1 MSLRQDPCDLC
12 EQRDFDTVSQAD
24 RRGNPLVT
32 VVCRACG
39 LISHEKVPSD
49 QELADYYRENYR
61 SDYHGEY
68 TPSPYRVVR
77 EWNRGRELLHLLNPF
92 LRDGET
98 VFEIGSGI
106 GCTVKN
112 FECAGYDALGVE
124 PGDGF
129 RSFAADRLAA
139 TVLPGVLNDL
149 PGEPLGDM
157 ALLVHVL
164 EHLNSPTRALQHIRR
179 LLRPGG
185 RLYIEVPNAAA
196 PHAAPGKMFHYAHI
210 YNFTPQ
216 TLQMLAHKA
225 GFHVRNWL
233 SPKLDRNLRALL
245 HPVASTEWQMDPTS
259 YDATMESLARYGTIG
274 YHLRWAYFAVRLQT
288 LLSHASDRIGAASR
302 MRRIIEQ
309 CRQHTRSDS
318 KLRRA
323 A

>member
-1 MSLRQDPCDLC
+1 MCLWTRPWVASNVATTTRAGRRHPPRLGCSPVCIDPSFAIRYGPAIKNTSFLASLTAKILVSFMSLRQAPCDLC
-12 EQRDFDTVSQAD
+12 GQSDFHSIAQVD

-39 LISHEKVPSD
+39 LISHEKIPSD

-77 EWNRGRELLHLLNPF
+77 EWNRGRELLRLLTPY
-92 LRDGET
+92 LRRGET

-106 GCTVKN
+106 GCSVKN

-129 RSFAADRLAA
+129 RSFAADRLGA

-164 EHLNSPTRALQHIRR
+164 EHLNSPTQALQHIRK
-179 LLRPGG
+179 LLHPGG

-196 PHAAPGKMFHYAHI
+196 PHAAPGKMFH
-210 YNFTPQ
+210 
-216 TLQMLAHKA
+216 
-225 GFHVRNWL
+225 
-233 SPKLDRNLRALL
+233 
-245 HPVASTEWQMDPTS
+245 
-259 YDATMESLARYGTIG
+259 
-274 YHLRWAYFAVRLQT
+274 
-288 LLSHASDRIGAASR
+288 
-302 MRRIIEQ
+302 
-309 CRQHTRSDS
+309 
-318 KLRRA
+318 
-323 A
+323 